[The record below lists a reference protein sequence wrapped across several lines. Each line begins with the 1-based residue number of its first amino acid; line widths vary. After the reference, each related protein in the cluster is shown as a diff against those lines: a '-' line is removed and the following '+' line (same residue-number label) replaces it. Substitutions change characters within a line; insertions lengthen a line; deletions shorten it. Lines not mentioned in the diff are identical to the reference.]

1 MNIHPKHSGCY
12 RAGFTLA
19 ELLLSLSVMTI
30 VLTGAA
36 SLAFAMGV
44 AESVTS
50 QMGEEQARI
59 RFATMRLRELA
70 RNSCMVFTNSTTG
83 VVFWTGDAN
92 GDGQING
99 NEVAWLSTNAG
110 GGAGTVLK
118 ITEFPDHSSVITRH
132 ALQFQSGL
140 STLTLMSDEIV
151 TNLFEDCSSVTISL
165 KDNITTVAIT
175 LVEGNQAKEL
185 QICAAI
191 RSSVDYLLT
200 SPTSNLVTGDDDF

>member
-1 MNIHPKHSGCY
+1 M
-12 RAGFTLA
+12 A

-30 VLTGAA
+30 VLTAAA

-44 AESVTS
+44 AEKVTS

-59 RFATMRLRELA
+59 RFATMRVRELA
-70 RNSCMVFTNSTTG
+70 RNSCMVFTHSTTG

-99 NEVAWLSTNAG
+99 NEVTWLSTDAG

-118 ITEFPDHSSVITRH
+118 ITEFPDYSAVITRRD
-132 ALQFQSGL
+132 LQFQSGL
-140 STLTLMSDEIV
+140 STLALMSNETV
-151 TNLFEDCSSVTISL
+151 TILFEDCSSVSISL

-175 LVEGNQAKEL
+175 LVEDDQAKDL
-185 QICAAI
+185 QICAAV

-200 SPTSNLVTGDDDF
+200 STDSDLVSGDDDF